1 MPIWPPEPQEH
12 YFKENLSL
20 FYDLNQYRHLYGEY
34 TSVVITSTNAYIVL
48 KPGPW
53 VLNNSFIKEIFVTD
67 KDMYGGNVAYIPVYV
82 TIKFGLN
89 RLKIS

>member
-1 MPIWPPEPQEH
+1 MT
-12 YFKENLSL
+12 
-20 FYDLNQYRHLYGEY
+20 QYRHFYGGY

-53 VLNNSFIKEIFVTD
+53 VLNDSFIKEIFVTD

-82 TIKFGLN
+82 PTKFGLN
-89 RLKIS
+89 QLKIS